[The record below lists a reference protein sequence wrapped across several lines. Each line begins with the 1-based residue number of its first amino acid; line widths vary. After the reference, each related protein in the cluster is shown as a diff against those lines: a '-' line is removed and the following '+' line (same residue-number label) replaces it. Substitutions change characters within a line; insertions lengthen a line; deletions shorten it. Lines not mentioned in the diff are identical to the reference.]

1 MVIARRRC
9 AATVAPV
16 AGRQRESRDEIVAR
30 VAAEQHGLHP
40 NPEYTH
46 SAKRRVWALG
56 AIMVPVSLL
65 IAWAIGAPLG
75 WSPFLW
81 IAAGL
86 GISLGVFYI
95 AYVILAE
102 RDDGRIQRELD
113 DARRERETGEEDA

>member
-1 MVIARRRC
+1 MEKVTVTGGGEPEEPVGARE
-9 AATVAPV
+9 T
-16 AGRQRESRDEIVAR
+16 REQIVAR
-30 VAAEQHGLHP
+30 VAAEQEGLHP
-40 NPEYTH
+40 NPEYTRT
-46 SAKRRVWALG
+46 AKRRVWVLG
-56 AIMVPVSLL
+56 LIMVPLSLV
-65 IAWAIGAPLG
+65 IGWAIGTPLG

-113 DARRERETGEEDA
+113 EARRQREAGEQAG

>member
-1 MVIARRRC
+1 M
-9 AATVAPV
+9 APRGLISASV
-16 AGRQRESRDEIVAR
+16 PAVTGRQRESREEIVAR
-30 VAAEQHGLHP
+30 VAAEQEGLHP
-40 NPEYTH
+40 NPEYTRT
-46 SAKRRVWALG
+46 AKRRVWVLG

-65 IAWAIGAPLG
+65 IGWAIGTPLG

-102 RDDGRIQRELD
+102 RDDGRIQRDLD
-113 DARRERETGEEDA
+113 EARRQRETGEEGA

>member
-1 MVIARRRC
+1 MAIARRRR
-9 AATVAPV
+9 AASVPRVT
-16 AGRQRESRDEIVAR
+16 GRQRDSRDEIVAR
-30 VAAEQHGLHP
+30 VAAEQQGLHP

-46 SAKRRVWALG
+46 TAKRRVWILG

-65 IAWAIGAPLG
+65 IGWAIGTPLG

-113 DARRERETGEEDA
+113 EARRQREIGEEGA